1 MDEMVAFETF
11 KVGPKEKPLKLA
23 FHEVGEY
30 KWERRRRYENNCDLT
45 IDGGTLGR
53 LMLEEL
59 EELEWTFYPYAALS
73 PQALKVI
80 TTTIDSLE
88 QQVREQTSEEVPD
101 VESMTDAQLAQ
112 ALPTMAKDPE
122 PRAALTLRQLVI
134 LAEYERRKWCD
145 HDLLIYQES
154 LLTRTL
160 PELLRRLAT

>member
-1 MDEMVAFETF
+1 MVAFETF
-11 KVGPKEKPLKLA
+11 TVGPKEKPLKLA

-30 KWERRRRYENNCDLT
+30 KWERHRRYENNCDLT

-112 ALPTMAKDPE
+112 ALPTMAKDLE
-122 PRAALTLRQLVI
+122 PRAALTLRQLAC
-134 LAEYERRKWCD
+134 LAEYERRNCGEPPPITYSEA
-145 HDLLIYQES
+145 LLK
-154 LLTRTL
+154 RTL

>member
-1 MDEMVAFETF
+1 MVAFETF
-11 KVGPKEKPLKLA
+11 TVGPKEKTLKLA

-30 KWERRRRYENNCDLT
+30 KWERRRKYENNCDLT

-53 LMLEEL
+53 LMLEA
-59 EELEWTFYPYAALS
+59 ELEWTFYPYAALS

-80 TTTIDSLE
+80 TATIDSLE
-88 QQVREQTSEEVPD
+88 QQVREQTSEDVPD
-101 VESMTDAQLAQ
+101 VESMTDAQLVQ
-112 ALPTMAKDPE
+112 ALPVMAKDPE

-160 PELLRRLAT
+160 PALLRRLAT